1 MLPDVDL
8 VISFRASRKT
18 SLLKRHALED
28 APKAEQQYTRLINM
42 LTSAGLR
49 AVARPPSRLC
59 VVSDKPPSH
68 SDTARAV
75 SGRHA
80 SCVGYALISTDT
92 LIFFPGF

>member
-49 AVARPPSRLC
+49 AVGRRGESLGHLL
-59 VVSDKPPSH
+59 VFVSCPTSH
-68 SDTARAV
+68 LR
-75 SGRHA
+75 
-80 SCVGYALISTDT
+80 T
-92 LIFFPGF
+92 LIQRERLVVDMLHVLGMR